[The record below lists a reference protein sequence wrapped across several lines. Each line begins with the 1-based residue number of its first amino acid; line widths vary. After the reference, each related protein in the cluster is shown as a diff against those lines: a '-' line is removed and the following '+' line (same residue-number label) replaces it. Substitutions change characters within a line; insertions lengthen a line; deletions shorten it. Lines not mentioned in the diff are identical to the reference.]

1 MTLPDDQR
9 LKIRPDVLS
18 KHLHDETV
26 LLDLASGTYFGL
38 NEVGA
43 AIWAW
48 LKEQPTVSQLHQAV
62 VDTFEV
68 EAEIARADLVPLLER
83 MLERGLIEKC
93 NSSSSP
99 SQF

>member
-1 MTLPDDQR
+1 MTLPDEQR

-18 KHLHDETV
+18 KHLQDETV

-43 AIWAW
+43 AIWGW

-68 EAEIARADLVPLLER
+68 DAEVARADLEPLLES

-93 NSSSSP
+93 SASSAP
-99 SQF
+99 T